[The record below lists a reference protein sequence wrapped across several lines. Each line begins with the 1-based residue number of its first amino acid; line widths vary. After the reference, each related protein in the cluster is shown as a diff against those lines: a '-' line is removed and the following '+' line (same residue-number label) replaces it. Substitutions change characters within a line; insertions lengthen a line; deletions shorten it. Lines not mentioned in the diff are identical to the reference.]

1 MEQETPAIASTGT
14 ANAYTKTEERM
25 FTVNG
30 QPFFPLGGQSRNS
43 SGYNDAESETAFK
56 ALTLIHGNT
65 LEIPV
70 YWEQIE
76 PQEGHFDFSPVD
88 ALLTSARKHGARLI
102 LLWFGAWKNG
112 NMDYAPAW
120 VKTNPERF
128 KLVISPTGTDVW
140 VLSSHCQATL
150 DADCS
155 AFCALCR
162 HLKEHDGAQRT
173 VIALQIENE
182 PGILGSDRD
191 YGTDGETAYRSPVP
205 LDLVGKMRAA
215 GSGRVYDLWKEA
227 GGKSSGGWRR
237 MFGAAGGEIMTA
249 WSIASYIDQLAEAG
263 KAIYDLPMY
272 INVWLGEHGW
282 TVPGETYP
290 SGGAV
295 GKTLDIYKWCAPHV
309 DLIAP
314 DIYVADAH
322 GYDSICSIYSR
333 DDNPLFVPESAPGG
347 SNAWNMFH
355 AIADYNAIGYA
366 FFAIEHVVAEDG
378 SVRPEMEA
386 VVGSMSAAAAA
397 IPLLLKYR
405 GTGKIHAVVQ
415 EENVQMQ
422 QVPLDGWLGLV
433 QFGEEQGLPLSRDWR
448 HPTKRQPVAEQGGGR
463 GRGLVIQAAINEFYV
478 VGAGYRL
485 LLRPKLPPER
495 MLDASLAR
503 EHLLSRLSHYVS
515 VDEGHFDQDGT
526 FVVDR
531 RRNGDE
537 IDRGV
542 WVEPDCGVV
551 RVVMTE

>member
-1 MEQETPAIASTGT
+1 MEEEPHACTG
-14 ANAYTKTEERM
+14 TEERM

-30 QPFFPLGGQSRNS
+30 QPFFPLGGQSCNS

-76 PQEGHFDFSPVD
+76 PQEGRFDFASVE

-128 KLVISPTGTDVW
+128 KRVISPTGVDLW
-140 VLSSHCQATL
+140 VLSSHCQATF
-150 DADCS
+150 DADRS

-162 HLKEHDGAQRT
+162 YLKEHDGTQRT

-191 YGTDGETAYRSPVP
+191 YGPDGEAAFHSPVP
-205 LDLVGKMRAA
+205 LDLVSKMRAA
-215 GSGRVYDLWKEA
+215 GSGRVFDLWKEA

-237 MFGAAGGEIMTA
+237 MFGPAGGEIMTA
-249 WSIASYIDQLAEAG
+249 WSIASYIDRLAEAG
-263 KAIYDLPMY
+263 KAIHDLPMY
-272 INVWLGEHGW
+272 VNVWLGEQGW
-282 TVPGETYP
+282 RVAGETYP

-314 DIYVADAH
+314 DIYIADAS
-322 GYDSICSIYSR
+322 GYDHICAIYAR

-347 SNAWNMFH
+347 SNAWNMFR
-355 AIADYNAIGYA
+355 AIADYSAIGYA
-366 FFAIEHVVAEDG
+366 FFAIERVFADDG
-378 SVRPEMEA
+378 TVRPDMEA
-386 VVGSMSAAAAA
+386 IVGSMQAAAAA
-397 IPLLLKYR
+397 IPLLLKYQ

-415 EENVQMQ
+415 EENMQ
-422 QVPLDGWLGLV
+422 AQPMPLDGWLGQVL
-433 QFGEEQGLPLSRDWR
+433 FGESIVLPLREDWR
-448 HPTKRQPVAEQGGGR
+448 HMPEWPQAGEQNRGRR
-463 GRGLVIQAAINEFYV
+463 GRGLVIQTAANEFYL
-478 VGAGYRL
+478 VGADFRL
-485 LLRPKLPPER
+485 LLRRKLPPER

-503 EHLLSRLSHYVS
+503 EHLLVRLPHYVS
-515 VDEGHFDQDGT
+515 VDEGHFNQHGT

-537 IDRGV
+537 IDSGV
-542 WVEPDCGVV
+542 WVQPDCGVV
-551 RVVMTE
+551 RVIMTD